1 MRTSFMMPI
10 ENCSKMTKNPFQQVL
25 RCPTLLKWWIN
36 LDRHSSRFFSWTTRQ
51 LERMQWQHTLSL
63 LALWFLAHLF
73 SLELAVSWNAK
84 DFGVKPDLKIEFPW
98 SLSYL
103 WVFVVLA
110 LFEVMV
116 SEPLFGISGINLS
129 ASSPHR
135 WNQWKLARSS
145 GPSAAASRTFTWWV
159 FIGFFFYVRVMAF
172 HFY

>member
-1 MRTSFMMPI
+1 
-10 ENCSKMTKNPFQQVL
+10 
-25 RCPTLLKWWIN
+25 
-36 LDRHSSRFFSWTTRQ
+36 
-51 LERMQWQHTLSL
+51 MQWQHTLSL

-73 SLELAVSWNAK
+73 SLKLAVSWNAK
-84 DFGVKPDLKIEFPW
+84 DFAVKPDLNIAFPW

-116 SEPLFGISGINLS
+116 SDPLFGISGINLS
-129 ASSPHR
+129 VSSPHR

-159 FIGFFFYVRVMAF
+159 FIQLLLFFVYICVVYCISFLLMVLGNTIVNNLDSFSCHCLGNYTTF
-172 HFY
+172 W